1 IVLNLQTEAN
11 VRCRELDALRTLL
24 APHREPTGI
33 ARIVS
38 ALRRSFTRRIYG
50 IGRPLADGGRA
61 YAICGADG
69 SGKSA
74 AAKRVVSTL
83 SRQIRVRHV
92 YLGGSPHSRGLPRH
106 LYRLTVFPVYSV
118 VWRLWERL
126 FGAGTAKPLKD
137 LFYGIEAIL
146 IGLEKWIRY
155 RGVQRAL

>member
-1 IVLNLQTEAN
+1 EETFLKQYRDELQQIERRLSREKLPQIFEFAEVSEVITPAMKEIVLNLQTEAN

-38 ALRRSFTRRIYG
+38 ALRRTFTRRIYG

-74 AAKRVVSTL
+74 VAKR
-83 SRQIRVRHV
+83 
-92 YLGGSPHSRGLPRH
+92 
-106 LYRLTVFPVYSV
+106 
-118 VWRLWERL
+118 
-126 FGAGTAKPLKD
+126 
-137 LFYGIEAIL
+137 
-146 IGLEKWIRY
+146 
-155 RGVQRAL
+155 